1 MNKPDNGRKGEREV
15 AASFG
20 ADKTRIL
27 ILGGGFAGVA
37 AARYLERT
45 AAKRSDVEVTLVSR
59 DNFSLYTP
67 MLHEVVASDLEPA
80 DICNSLRK
88 LLRRVTVLNGE
99 IEAIDLVARRVTISY
114 GIRGLKRELP
124 YDYLVLALGSETNYF
139 GIPGVA
145 EQAISIK
152 TLRDAALLRNGVIAM
167 LEAASV
173 EPDPERRKHLLTF
186 VVAGGGFAGVETI
199 GAINDLARESLRYYG
214 RIDPREVR
222 VILIHGGQV
231 ILPELGQELGLYAQE
246 KLRERQVEIKLN
258 TMVAGYADE
267 TVHCDDGELVP
278 TATVVWAAGVSP
290 SPILK
295 ELPLELQR
303 GRIVVDPA
311 LEVTQFPGVWAVG
324 DCATL
329 IDPTSRQP
337 YPPTAQHA
345 LREGRQVAKNIC
357 ARMKGEPTTA
367 FVFKM
372 QGQLAAI
379 GRRTGVARIFGLKF
393 SGVLGW
399 LLWRN
404 VYLMKLPTLEK
415 KIRVGMRWALDMI
428 FERDI
433 AQYVTPRDV
442 ESINRLLETAR
453 QLRG

>member
-1 MNKPDNGRKGEREV
+1 MNKPDKNRRKGEREA

-27 ILGGGFAGVA
+27 ILGGGFAGLE

-59 DNFSLYTP
+59 ENFSLFTP

-114 GIRGLKRELP
+114 GIRELRRELP
-124 YDYLVLALGSETNYF
+124 FDYLVLALGSETNYF

-145 EQAISIK
+145 EQALGIK
-152 TLRDAALLRNGVIAM
+152 TLRDAVVLRNGVIAM

-222 VILIHGGQV
+222 VVLIHGGQV

-246 KLRERQVEIKLN
+246 KLRRASGRDKTQYYGNRV
-258 TMVAGYADE
+258 
-267 TVHCDDGELVP
+267 
-278 TATVVWAAGVSP
+278 
-290 SPILK
+290 
-295 ELPLELQR
+295 R
-303 GRIVVDPA
+303 GRD
-311 LEVTQFPGVWAVG
+311 G
-324 DCATL
+324 
-329 IDPTSRQP
+329 
-337 YPPTAQHA
+337 A
-345 LREGRQVAKNIC
+345 LR
-357 ARMKGEPTTA
+357 
-367 FVFKM
+367 
-372 QGQLAAI
+372 
-379 GRRTGVARIFGLKF
+379 
-393 SGVLGW
+393 
-399 LLWRN
+399 
-404 VYLMKLPTLEK
+404 
-415 KIRVGMRWALDMI
+415 
-428 FERDI
+428 
-433 AQYVTPRDV
+433 
-442 ESINRLLETAR
+442 
-453 QLRG
+453 